1 MPAGAYAPGRA
12 TQADMSKDRGHTR
25 FDPTLIVG

>member
-12 TQADMSKDRGHTR
+12 TQPDRSKDRGQTR
-25 FDPTLIVG
+25 FEPNPPT